1 MGRLNFT
8 KMVGAGNDFVVID
21 NGLKVTPRRSLS
33 RVKSRDSGQESQR
46 FKSFEKIAK
55 KICNRKTGVGSDGAL
70 VLEKSKRADFR
81 MRIFNADGSEA
92 EMCGNGLRC
101 AILYSKTHG
110 YTRAPGHP
118 RTTRVRLRQGTSKR
132 VKVETE
138 AGIYEGDITGK
149 DRVRVKMEEPKD
161 LRPGFS
167 IDVSGRKIKAN
178 FINTGVPHTVVFVEG
193 LDKIDVDIVGS
204 EIRHHDEFKPKGAN
218 VDFVEIVDN
227 ENIKMRTYE
236 RGVEGET
243 LACGTGAVASA
254 IITALSLQLKAYSLK
269 LQINVHTLGGILK
282 VEFQTIDNKIKNV
295 YLEGGAKIVFTGQ
308 ITL

>member
-1 MGRLNFT
+1 MKRLNFT

-21 NGLKVTPRRSLS
+21 NGLKLRSQ
-33 RVKSRDSGQESQR
+33 K
-46 FKSFEKIAK
+46 FKGFAEIAK
-55 KICNRKTGVGSDGAL
+55 EICNRKTGVGSDGVL

-81 MRIFNADGSEA
+81 MKIFNADGSEA

-110 YTRAPGHP
+110 CAG
-118 RTTRVRLRQGTSKR
+118 KR
-132 VKVETE
+132 IKVETK
-138 AGIYEGDITGK
+138 AGIYEGDATAK
-149 DRVRVKMEEPKD
+149 DRVRVKMEDPKD

-167 IDVSGRKIKAN
+167 IGVSGRKIKAN
-178 FINTGVPHTVVFVEG
+178 FINTGVPHTVMFVEG
-193 LDKIDVDIVGS
+193 LDKIDVDTVGS

-218 VDFVEIVDN
+218 VDFVEIVDD

-254 IITALSLQLKAYSLK
+254 IIAALSCKFKAYGLK
-269 LQINVHTLGGILK
+269 LKINVHTLGGILK
-282 VEFQTIDNKIKNV
+282 VEFQKIDSKIKNV
-295 YLEGGAKIVFTGQ
+295 YLEGGAEEVFTGE
-308 ITL
+308 IIL

>member
-1 MGRLNFT
+1 
-8 KMVGAGNDFVVID
+8 MVGAGNDFVVID
-21 NGLKVTPRRSLS
+21 NGLKARNQ
-33 RVKSRDSGQESQR
+33 K
-46 FKSFEKIAK
+46 FKGFEKIAK
-55 KICNRKTGVGSDGAL
+55 KICNRKTGIGCDGAL
-70 VLEKSKRADFR
+70 VLENSKKADFR

-110 YTRAPGHP
+110 CA
-118 RTTRVRLRQGTSKR
+118 SKA
-132 VKVETE
+132 VKVETK
-138 AGIYEGDITGK
+138 AGIYEGDVTGK
-149 DRVRVKMEEPKD
+149 DRVRVKMEGPKD
-161 LRPGFS
+161 LRSGFS
-167 IDVSGRKIKAN
+167 IGVSGRKIKAN

-193 LDKIDVDIVGS
+193 LDKIDVDMVGS

-218 VDFVEIVDN
+218 VDFVEIVDD

-269 LQINVHTLGGILK
+269 LNINVHTLGGILK
-282 VEFQTIDNKIKNV
+282 VEFQKAGNKIKNV
-295 YLEGGAKIVFTGQ
+295 YLEGGAKEVFTGE
-308 ITL
+308 IIL